1 MRTTVDIDERTLE
14 RAKKLAA
21 STGRTL
27 GEVVGAALAA
37 YAAGRAA
44 ARGGEPFE
52 LVVRGRPGARFP
64 SASEIAEVLEDE
76 DVAGLA
82 GRRRASS

>member
-1 MRTTVDIDERTLE
+1 MRTTVDLEERTLE

-27 GEVVGAALAA
+27 SEVVGAALAA
-37 YAAGRAA
+37 YAVGRGA

-64 SASEIAEVLEDE
+64 SASEIAEVLEEE

-82 GRRRASS
+82 GRRRAPA